1 MRNVEVGILFAVAT
15 LAERG
20 MAEFRI
26 PIGQRY
32 LMAIHLL
39 GEVGDIL
46 FTIN

>member
-20 MAEFRI
+20 VAEFRI

-32 LMAIHLL
+32 LMASTFSAKLA
-39 GEVGDIL
+39 
-46 FTIN
+46 TS